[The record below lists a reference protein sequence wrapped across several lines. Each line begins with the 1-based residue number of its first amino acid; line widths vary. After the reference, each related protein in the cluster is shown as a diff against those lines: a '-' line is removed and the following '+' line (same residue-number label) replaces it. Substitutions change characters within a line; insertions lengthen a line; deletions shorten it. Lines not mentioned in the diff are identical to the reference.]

1 MKKLILLALAA
12 VMMAGCADEKTFQK
26 ADGTTFTAEPYGWMN
41 TSRKVDGVVYDVC
54 PGNIVWSIVLGETVI
69 APVLFT
75 GLSLWEPVDYVEP
88 KEK

>member
-1 MKKLILLALAA
+1 MKKLFILALVA
-12 VMMAGCADEKTFQK
+12 VMMAGCADKRTFQK

-41 TSRKVDGVVYDVC
+41 TSKKVDGVVYDVC
-54 PGNIVWSIVLGETVI
+54 PGNIVWSIVLGETVV

-75 GLSLWEPVDYVEP
+75 GLALWEPVDYVEP